1 MDKPIETVRLTL
13 RPFKEDDLS
22 DAFSWLG
29 DPRVMRFTPG
39 GPDRDM
45 AQTAARIAIYQRH
58 QAEHGFSKWI
68 IVDRNSGQPIG
79 DAGLLFVTEHDW
91 IDFGYRLAR
100 LCWGHGLATEAATAW
115 VERAFAHLMLPCLVS
130 IVHPDNHASIRV
142 LRKLRFVEERR
153 AKVMGMNSIVYRL
166 TAPASEN
173 RIGARQPAE

>member
-1 MDKPIETVRLTL
+1 MNKPIENVRLTL

-22 DAFSWLG
+22 DAFSWFG
-29 DPRVMRFTPG
+29 EPRVMRFTPS

-100 LCWGHGLATEAATAW
+100 PFWDTVLLQKRRQHG
-115 VERAFAHLMLPCLVS
+115 
-130 IVHPDNHASIRV
+130 
-142 LRKLRFVEERR
+142 
-153 AKVMGMNSIVYRL
+153 
-166 TAPASEN
+166 
-173 RIGARQPAE
+173 